1 MYKDSSCRSSTQPTP
16 PKATP
21 ETAINTTTT
30 ASDTDANTVV
40 TTTSTTTTTATSAE
54 PTASAQHSEAERN
67 ASLKGHASKS
77 VDDHTTA
84 AAAVSERSASSEP
97 TTINT
102 ASAAASTT
110 HNSLSSN
117 SNTPITLSLAAEHLE
132 AEYYQ
137 LSCAS
142 DCSVSSTSSSG
153 ANTSCSGSD
162 DSDENSEVY
171 TFRARPAFP
180 AHLLYSASKR
190 RAKLR
195 REHAPGECHIASA
208 LDADSRRGSAVSG
221 LSNATGVSGGSS
233 SRRHRHKHH
242 TSISA
247 DVRVL
252 RKIGYI
258 ASRVRFLAK
267 IYGDFK
273 LINPYS
279 PAKQRK
285 QLQDILLRHSIPDTD
300 RKGAAAASGYRT
312 KNATTAYDSAT
323 VGAAT
328 AAAAHTTHTAAATD
342 LASQRNTTPD
352 SALTSS
358 AQAVV
363 SACVQ
368 ETQVPH
374 AEEETALSSL
384 EDDDEEETSATF
396 TAATVRRKSSVLV
409 TGGDENLTA
418 QHSLAVLE
426 ELLVQL
432 YEQRQHR
439 ITVIRRRQ
447 QSRRGSKR
455 GNGKIAANCK
465 QQSAPQPQQ
474 LIIMSGGSAVG
485 TESNVG
491 QQLLRADAVDIEQQT
506 NLRNANNL
514 YNSSDIAA
522 DNSSVV
528 SASASAA
535 QLQSSATA
543 GVSVNIANTASSQA
557 KQKPP
562 QAQQQRS
569 YSNAFLQ
576 PFSIGGGC
584 MDRRR
589 RASDCSTHPS
599 SQQLLQQQL
608 LSNQLQVTLKN
619 NNYTIGGGKFPY
631 HRGSCG
637 GAGEHLLAANSIAN
651 RSTIILSKSCSNVE
665 GAPTAHTG
673 VVGGVGSGGNAN
685 VSRKLSLGGQ
695 VDAAN
700 NGNLVS
706 PAALT
711 PSPTAKQP
719 QLAATHTTSPQ
730 AQSQQQQQPTAGGP
744 GSNGN
749 NEYNIVQ
756 LNNTIIQCHFNDE
769 DFRALVKDLKRK
781 VEYTER
787 MNWLCE
793 YQRK

>member
-1 MYKDSSCRSSTQPTP
+1 M
-16 PKATP
+16 
-21 ETAINTTTT
+21 
-30 ASDTDANTVV
+30 
-40 TTTSTTTTTATSAE
+40 
-54 PTASAQHSEAERN
+54 
-67 ASLKGHASKS
+67 
-77 VDDHTTA
+77 
-84 AAAVSERSASSEP
+84 
-97 TTINT
+97 
-102 ASAAASTT
+102 
-110 HNSLSSN
+110 
-117 SNTPITLSLAAEHLE
+117 E

-180 AHLLYSASKR
+180 AHLLYTASKR
-190 RAKLR
+190 RANLR
-195 REHAPGECHIASA
+195 RDHAPGECHIAAA

-233 SRRHRHKHH
+233 SRRHKHKHRS
-242 TSISA
+242 SISA

-279 PAKQRK
+279 PARQRK

-312 KNATTAYDSAT
+312 KHATTAYDSAH
-323 VGAAT
+323 VGAAI
-328 AAAAHTTHTAAATD
+328 AAAAHTTHTAAATA
-342 LASQRNTTPD
+342 LASQRTTTPD
-352 SALTSS
+352 SSLTSS
-358 AQAVV
+358 GSARVSAQAEVG
-363 SACVQ
+363 ACVQ
-368 ETQVPH
+368 ETQAPH

-409 TGGDENLTA
+409 TGGDESLTA

-426 ELLVQL
+426 ELLVQF

-447 QSRRGSKR
+447 HSRRGSKR

-465 QQSAPQPQQ
+465 QQYAPHPQH
-474 LIIMSGGSAVG
+474 LIIMSGGSAVE
-485 TESNVG
+485 TDSNAG
-491 QQLLRADAVDIEQQT
+491 QQLLRTDAVDIEQQT

-514 YNSSDIAA
+514 YTNSDNAG
-522 DNSSVV
+522 DNSGVTPTSV
-528 SASASAA
+528 SAA
-535 QLQSSATA
+535 QQESSATA
-543 GVSVNIANTASSQA
+543 GMSVNIAATASSQA
-557 KQKPP
+557 KQKPS

-673 VVGGVGSGGNAN
+673 GMGGGGNADAM
-685 VSRKLSLGGQ
+685 RKLSLGGQ

-711 PSPTAKQP
+711 PSPTTKQP
-719 QLAATHTTSPQ
+719 LLAAIHTTSPQ
-730 AQSQQQQQPTAGGP
+730 AQSQQPTAGGP

-793 YQRK
+793 